1 MVLEREYGVE
11 DIVEKRRRIL
21 FIEKEEEWD
30 GINMMERRNCKTR
43 ECGKRWQKIE

>member
-1 MVLEREYGVE
+1 MLEREYGV
-11 DIVEKRRRIL
+11 DAIVEKRCRIL

-43 ECGKRWQKIE
+43 EGGNKRQKIE